1 MKQYLLQFHIE
12 QNDFFGTA
20 ATVLNLV
27 RQDLERKGY
36 HRHSQALAELCEDL
50 AFLQSY
56 YTIENG
62 KATSAS
68 CASDLARADD

>member
-1 MKQYLLQFHIE
+1 MNQDPLQFHIE

-36 HRHSQALAELCEDL
+36 YRHSQTLAELCEDL
-50 AFLQSY
+50 IYLQFHC
-56 YTIENG
+56 TIDSGEPRL
-62 KATSAS
+62 S
-68 CASDLARADD
+68 CCDRDLARMPH